1 MRYAKASRKSASLIR
16 TSHGGKTPAACSA
29 TSVAVERMKI
39 ASKPASTAPMRR
51 SPRRGRCVSL
61 MALSC
66 IDHDLEP
73 TPEHALA
80 VERHV
85 LRVHHLRQALVL
97 HDLGHDAVAMRARLV
112 HDVREHHRLAGFELD
127 ALRERRALA
136 WLDVVGRALVV
147 LEGAV
152 LAPDFSGQPRQTAIG
167 GELSLRYRY
176 HYCIDVVHWIL
187 LGWLSGR
194 GRRSCSGRF
203 GKRRERKRDRHG
215 AEADRARVDVHP
227 RVLAEGVEDP
237 AADGRPE
244 RHAEARHHG
253 GRAEHRAEDALPEV
267 LAREDR
273 VERHHAAVGKAE
285 DGGDGVELAEP
296 RSGDER
302 E

>member
-1 MRYAKASRKSASLIR
+1 MRYARASRKSASLIR

-29 TSVAVERMKI
+29 TSVAVERTKI

-51 SPRRGRCVSL
+51 SPRSGRCVSL

-127 ALRERRALA
+127 ALRKRRALA
-136 WLDVVGRALVV
+136 RLHVVGRALVV

-152 LAPDFSGQPRQTAIG
+152 LAPDFSGQPRQAAIRRQ
-167 GELSLRYRY
+167 LSLGDRY
-176 HYCIDVVHWIL
+176 HDCVDVVHLESPWVIV
-187 LGWLSGR
+187 
-194 GRRSCSGRF
+194 
-203 GKRRERKRDRHG
+203 
-215 AEADRARVDVHP
+215 EAYFTSPSYVCF
-227 RVLAEGVEDP
+227 
-237 AADGRPE
+237 
-244 RHAEARHHG
+244 
-253 GRAEHRAEDALPEV
+253 
-267 LAREDR
+267 
-273 VERHHAAVGKAE
+273 
-285 DGGDGVELAEP
+285 
-296 RSGDER
+296 
-302 E
+302 